1 MQDSKNP
8 ARVKKL
14 AEKQKRGQQ
23 KRGQIY
29 FLHFKSAFAEFG
41 NAAIF
46 GKWSRIISFHVRR
59 NTNRGQ

>member
-14 AEKQKRGQQ
+14 AEKQ

-59 NTNRGQ
+59 NTNHGQ